1 MDKYIAYTDGGAVNN
16 PGKAAIGV
24 LIYKEEGGREILLK
38 EYSKSLEGKK
48 TNNEAEYEAL
58 IFALNKIKQILS
70 KEKVKHTEVEIRS
83 DSQLL
88 VNQLNRKYKVES
100 DKIIPLFI
108 KVWNLLTLF
117 PNIKILNIPREKNML
132 ADGHVKNAL
141 F

>member
-1 MDKYIAYTDGGAVNN
+1 MEKYIIYTDGGAINN

-24 LIYKEEGGREILLK
+24 LIYKEKDGKEFLLK
-38 EYSKSLEGKK
+38 EYSKTLEGEK

-58 IFALNKIKQILS
+58 IFALNKIKQILG
-70 KEKVKHTEVEIRS
+70 KEKIKNTKVEVRS
-83 DSQLL
+83 DSRLL

-100 DKIIPLFI
+100 EKIIPLFV

-117 PNIKILNIPREKNML
+117 PNIKIIHIPREKNIL
-132 ADGHVKNAL
+132 ADDSVKNAL

>member
-1 MDKYIAYTDGGAVNN
+1 MEKYIIYTDGGVINN

-24 LIYKEEGGREILLK
+24 LIYKEKDGKEFLLK
-38 EYSKSLEGKK
+38 EYSKTLEGEK

-58 IFALNKIKQILS
+58 IFALNKIKQILG
-70 KEKVKHTEVEIRS
+70 KEKIKNTKVEIRS
-83 DSQLL
+83 DSRLL

-100 DKIIPLFI
+100 EKIIPLFV

-117 PNIKILNIPREKNML
+117 PNIEIIHIPREKNIL
-132 ADGHVKNAL
+132 ADDSVKNAL